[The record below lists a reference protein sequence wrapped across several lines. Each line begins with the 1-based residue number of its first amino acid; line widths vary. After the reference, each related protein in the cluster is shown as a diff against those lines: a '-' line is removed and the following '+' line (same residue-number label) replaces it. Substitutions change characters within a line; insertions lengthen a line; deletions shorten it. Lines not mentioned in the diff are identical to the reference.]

1 MNPCK
6 GVLKPVG
13 IESFAI
19 HTKLSIAARNVMN
32 FTKNIMASDDN
43 MDLII
48 ELSTHPIPLM
58 NSNKKVAFLWQLFN
72 LLP

>member
-32 FTKNIMASDDN
+32 FTKTSWQVM
-43 MDLII
+43 II
-48 ELSTHPIPLM
+48 WILLLNYLHIRIPLM
-58 NSNKKVAFLWQLFN
+58 NSNKKVAFFMATF
-72 LLP
+72 